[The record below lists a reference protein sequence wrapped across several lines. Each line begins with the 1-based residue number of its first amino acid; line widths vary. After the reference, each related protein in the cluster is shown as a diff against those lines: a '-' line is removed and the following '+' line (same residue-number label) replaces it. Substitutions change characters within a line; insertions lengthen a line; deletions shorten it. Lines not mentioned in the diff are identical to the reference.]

1 MPARHTLETDE
12 RGLPTGARTPVE
24 GTERDFTTARF
35 VGPVVL
41 DTAYTTLERDADGL
55 ARATLDAPGGVGGAA
70 LWVDSAFPYLMVYTG
85 DTLGEV
91 QRRRHAVAIEP
102 MTCPPNAFRTG
113 DDVIALEPGREW
125 TARWGIEPQ

>member
-1 MPARHTLETDE
+1 MMDGRAVGFGTAATAAEVIFR
-12 RGLPTGARTPVE
+12 LPDA
-24 GTERDFTTARF
+24 
-35 VGPVVL
+35 
-41 DTAYTTLERDADGL
+41 ADGV

-70 LWVDSAFPYLMVYTG
+70 LWVDAGFPYLMVYTG

-113 DDVIALEPGREW
+113 DDVLALEPGQEW